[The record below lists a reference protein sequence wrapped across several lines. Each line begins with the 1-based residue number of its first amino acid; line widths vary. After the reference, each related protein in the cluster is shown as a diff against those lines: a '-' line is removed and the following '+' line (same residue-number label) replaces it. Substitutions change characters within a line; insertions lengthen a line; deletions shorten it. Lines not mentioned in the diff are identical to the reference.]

1 MTVAIIKF
9 AGDPQTY
16 NFEDTTAVVVTCW
29 IRDTITR
36 DEMLSFLHQFKT
48 MYERGMPSVLF
59 MKDIFSDTMLETS
72 LWFFEYGVYHHD
84 GH

>member
-1 MTVAIIKF
+1 MTVSFIKF
-9 AGDPQTY
+9 AGDPHTY
-16 NFEDTTAVVVTCW
+16 NFKDTTAAVVTYW
-29 IRDTITR
+29 IRDSITE
-36 DEMLSFLHQFKT
+36 DEMLWLLHQFRK
-48 MYERGMPSVLF
+48 MYDSGMPSVLF